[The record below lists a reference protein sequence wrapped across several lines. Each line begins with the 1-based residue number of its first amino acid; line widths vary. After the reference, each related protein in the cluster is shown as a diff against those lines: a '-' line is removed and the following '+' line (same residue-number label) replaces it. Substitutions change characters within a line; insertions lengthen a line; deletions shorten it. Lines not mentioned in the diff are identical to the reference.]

1 MHMTSQ
7 EILRADLL
15 DLLFDNRNKEYG
27 AYTLRKFYSRRL
39 GIALGVALSVMFL
52 FFMISRIK
60 SSGSLAGQ
68 ASNEVVVKL
77 IDIPEIKPKAEPPP
91 PPPPPARQSAA
102 PAAAQVKLTSLIK
115 ITTTDP
121 PPLPNQDDLAS
132 KIISNINTTGP
143 SFPGATATSS
153 GTGGPAIVPD
163 PPPAPKEVLVQR
175 EPEFPGG
182 AKAWANFLSRNL
194 RAPEELES
202 GEQKKVII
210 RFQVAVDGSVTGFE
224 VVQSA
229 GQQYDE
235 EVIRVLRHMPKWL
248 PALVNSQ
255 PVTRSFTQP
264 VTFQA
269 E

>member
-39 GIALGVALSVMFL
+39 GIALGVALSAMFL
-52 FFMISRIK
+52 FFMVSRIK
-60 SSGSLAGQ
+60 SSNSLSDKG
-68 ASNEVVVKL
+68 SNEVVIQIIDLPRVKEKL
-77 IDIPEIKPKAEPPP
+77 PQPPP
-91 PPPPPARQSAA
+91 PPPPVARQAAA
-102 PAAAQVKLTSLIK
+102 PVAQVKLTDLFK
-115 ITTTDP
+115 ITNTDP
-121 PPLPNQDDLAS
+121 PPLPDQNDLLTKAV
-132 KIISNINTTGP
+132 SNVTTSGFP
-143 SFPGATATSS
+143 STGGTPSS
-153 GTGGPAIVPD
+153 GTGGPVITPD
-163 PPPAPKEVLVQR
+163 PPPPAPKEVLVQR

-194 RAPEELES
+194 RAPDELES

-229 GQQYDE
+229 GRQYDD